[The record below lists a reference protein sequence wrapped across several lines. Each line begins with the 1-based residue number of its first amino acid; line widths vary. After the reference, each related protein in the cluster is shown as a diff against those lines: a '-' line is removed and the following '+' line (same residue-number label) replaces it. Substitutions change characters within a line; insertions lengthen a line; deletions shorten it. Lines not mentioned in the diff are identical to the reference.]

1 MMAWKVFTEGRDR
14 EKGFG
19 ILKVK
24 LLTAIS
30 GQRFADLLYT
40 QHDLRVTCSH
50 GCFNRLTMLLYTAH

>member
-1 MMAWKVFTEGRDR
+1 MAWKVFTEGRDR

-50 GCFNRLTMLLYTAH
+50 GASFA